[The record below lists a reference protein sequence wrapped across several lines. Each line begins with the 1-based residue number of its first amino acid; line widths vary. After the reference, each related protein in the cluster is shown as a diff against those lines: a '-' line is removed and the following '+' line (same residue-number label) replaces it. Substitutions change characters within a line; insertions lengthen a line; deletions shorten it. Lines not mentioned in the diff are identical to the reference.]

1 VALQALDGVIA
12 PRATSAAPV
21 APAPIPAIRAKV
33 VLPAFALGVAF
44 SLAWFLLIQ
53 PMINRQVGD
62 IDVPKLIRPTPAPI
76 VEQPEVSAIVRPAP
90 EAMSA
95 SDIAVLRE
103 KLGQTIRVEGVVTAM
118 SEDPSVDTLF
128 LRLGKS
134 DAGSGL
140 VLAFPEASKS
150 TASSAEALGAFVG
163 KKLSI
168 EGKLTE
174 LDGMLRLVVTDMKSA
189 QVAP

>member
-1 VALQALDGVIA
+1 M
-12 PRATSAAPV
+12 
-21 APAPIPAIRAKV
+21 
-33 VLPAFALGVAF
+33 AF

-53 PMINRQVGD
+53 PMINRQTGD
-62 IDVPKLIRPTPAPI
+62 IDVPKVSRPTPAPI

-95 SDIAVLRE
+95 SDTAVLRE
-103 KLGQTIRVEGVVTAM
+103 KLGQTVRVEGVVTAL
-118 SEDPSVDTLF
+118 SEDPAVDTLF

-150 TASSAEALGAFVG
+150 ADRSAEALGVFVG
-163 KKLSI
+163 KQLTA

-174 LDGMLRLVVTDMKSA
+174 QNGMLRLVVTDMKSVH
-189 QVAP
+189 VAP